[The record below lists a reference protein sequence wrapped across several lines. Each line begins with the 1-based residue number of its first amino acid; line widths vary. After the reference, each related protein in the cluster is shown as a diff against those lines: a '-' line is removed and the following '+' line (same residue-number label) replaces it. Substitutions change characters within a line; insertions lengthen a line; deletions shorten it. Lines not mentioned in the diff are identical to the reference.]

1 MTKID
6 EFNFGW
12 ARADAVGSPA
22 QPSCDAIV
30 KLKELTEQKK

>member
-12 ARADAVGSPA
+12 ARADEVGSLA
-22 QPSCDAIV
+22 QPSCGAIV